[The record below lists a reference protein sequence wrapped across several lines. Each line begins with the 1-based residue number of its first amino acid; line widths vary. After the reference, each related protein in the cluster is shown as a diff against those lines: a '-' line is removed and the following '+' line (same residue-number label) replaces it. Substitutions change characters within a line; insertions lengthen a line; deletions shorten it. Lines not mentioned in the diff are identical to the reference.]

1 MGKLKGIDQ
10 SEGDMEEFKVSNR
23 TEFDQWQ
30 DLQRRFKVSM
40 AEFEAELAR
49 THTNECKR
57 RIGKCRIC
65 IFKQKIVLLEEEFT
79 KIMEKMEV
87 A

>member
-1 MGKLKGIDQ
+1 
-10 SEGDMEEFKVSNR
+10 MEAFKVSNR

-40 AEFEAELAR
+40 AGFEAELA
-49 THTNECKR
+49 HTNECKR

-79 KIMEKMEV
+79 KIMEKMEI